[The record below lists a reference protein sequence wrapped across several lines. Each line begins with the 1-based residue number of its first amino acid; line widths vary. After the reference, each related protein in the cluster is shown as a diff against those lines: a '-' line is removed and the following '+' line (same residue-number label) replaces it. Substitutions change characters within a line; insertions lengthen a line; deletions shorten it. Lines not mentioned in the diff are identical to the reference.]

1 MFPSRSR
8 QNQQEEIEEEEEK
21 KGEKEGTATGGWWLG
36 DWDASH
42 PPSRSALEWKENK
55 AEVDAAAA
63 AATPIW
69 KQ

>member
-8 QNQQEEIEEEEEK
+8 QNQQEEIEEEEVEK
-21 KGEKEGTATGGWWLG
+21 KGGEKEGTATGGWWLG

-55 AEVDAAAA
+55 AA